1 MPERTA
7 GRARLDVPAFNA
19 YNAGMQ
25 YTLRNVPK
33 QVDRLL
39 RERARREGKSL
50 NEVVL
55 EALARVL
62 GLEGVPTVHRNLR
75 DIAGTWTRDKDTE
88 SALDDQ
94 RRIDRDLW
102 R

>member
-1 MPERTA
+1 M
-7 GRARLDVPAFNA
+7 
-19 YNAGMQ
+19 
-25 YTLRNVPK
+25 
-33 QVDRLL
+33 
-39 RERARREGKSL
+39 

-62 GLEGVPTVHRNLR
+62 GLEGAPIAHRDLQ
-75 DIAGTWTRDKDTE
+75 DIAGTWVRDAKTE

-94 RRIDRDLW
+94 RRIDPDLW

>member
-1 MPERTA
+1 MPA
-7 GRARLDVPAFNA
+7 PDS
-19 YNAGMQ
+19 YIAGMQ

-33 QVDRLL
+33 QVDRAL
-39 RERARREGKSL
+39 RERALREGKSL

-62 GLEGVPTVHRNLR
+62 GLEGAPIAHRNLR
-75 DIAGTWTRDKDTE
+75 DISGTWVSDPATD

-94 RRIDRDLW
+94 RRIDPDLW

>member
-1 MPERTA
+1 M
-7 GRARLDVPAFNA
+7 PAFHA
-19 YNAGMQ
+19 YSAGMQ

-33 QVDRLL
+33 QIDRLL

-55 EALARVL
+55 EALARVF
-62 GLEGVPTVHRNLR
+62 GLEGAPIAHRNLT
-75 DIAGTWTRDKDTE
+75 DISGTWVADSATE

-94 RRIDRDLW
+94 RRIDPDLW